1 MKTPI
6 LEKKYKKLKLK
17 KKWWPKVENAI
28 ETQNLKKHFNEIHA
42 VDGIDIQIPRGSLYG
57 VLGPNGAGKTT
68 TIRMLSTILHPTS
81 GDAEVLGFDI
91 KKEAHE
97 IRKRIGVCPQ
107 ELVLYPRLTARENI
121 HLIAQ
126 MHGLTKKDYKEKTD
140 DLLGK
145 MNLLDRANS
154 LVKGF
159 SGGMQR
165 RVNVLMAVIHEP
177 ELLFFDEP
185 TAGLD
190 PQSRRVV
197 WDFIKDFQEKG
208 STIILTTHNM
218 EEADDLSDELII
230 IDHGKIIAQGTPDE
244 LKGRLG
250 EGDILEFK
258 VKEIDQR
265 DEIIERAIKLDFVQW
280 GKSVGKHRIVINAL
294 DGLRRVSEIM
304 DQIKVKMED
313 ISVRK
318 NTLEDVFIDLTGR
331 RLRD

>member
-1 MKTPI
+1 ME
-6 LEKKYKKLKLK
+6 L
-17 KKWWPKVENAI
+17 AI
-28 ETQNLKKHFNEIHA
+28 ETHNLKKYFGTIHA
-42 VDGIDIQIPRGSLYG
+42 VDGIDIQIQKGSLYG

-68 TIRMLSTILHPTS
+68 TIRMLSTILHPTD
-81 GDAEVLGFDI
+81 GNATVLGFDI
-91 KKEAHE
+91 KNDARE
-97 IRKRIGVCPQ
+97 IKRRIGVCPQ

-126 MHGLTKKDYKEKTD
+126 MHGMAKKDYKERTD
-140 DLLGK
+140 ELLGK

-154 LVKGF
+154 LVKNF
-159 SGGMQR
+159 SGGMKR
-165 RVNVLMAVIHEP
+165 RINVLMAVVHEP

-197 WDFIKDFQEKG
+197 WDFIRDFQQKEC
-208 STIILTTHNM
+208 TIILTTHSM
-218 EEADDLSDELII
+218 EEADDLSDELVI
-230 IDHGKIIAQGTPDE
+230 IDYGKIITKGTPDE
-244 LKGRLG
+244 LKGTLG

-258 VKEIDQR
+258 VKEIEQR
-265 DEIIERAIKLDFVQW
+265 DEIIERAKSLDFVKW
-280 GKSVGKHRIVINAL
+280 GKPVGKHRIVLNAL

-304 DQIKVKMED
+304 DVVKVKMED

-318 NTLEDVFIDLTGR
+318 NTLEDVFIDITGR

>member
-1 MKTPI
+1 
-6 LEKKYKKLKLK
+6 L
-17 KKWWPKVENAI
+17 ENAI

-42 VDGIDIQIPRGSLYG
+42 VDGIDIKIPKGSLYG

-68 TIRMLSTILHPTS
+68 TIRMLSTVLHPTS
-81 GDAEVLGFDI
+81 GDAKVLGFDI

-145 MNLLDRANS
+145 MNLMERANS

-230 IDHGKIIAQGTPDE
+230 IDQGKIIAQGTPDE

-265 DEIIERAIKLDFVQW
+265 DEIIERAVKLDFVQW
-280 GKSVGKHRIVINAL
+280 GKSLGKHRIVINAL

>member
-1 MKTPI
+1 MEI
-6 LEKKYKKLKLK
+6 
-17 KKWWPKVENAI
+17 AI
-28 ETQNLKKHFNEIHA
+28 ETNNLKKYFDDIHA
-42 VDGIDIQIPRGSLYG
+42 VDGIDLKILKGSLYG

-68 TIRMLSTILHPTS
+68 TIRMLSTVLHPTD
-81 GDAEVLGFDI
+81 GDAKVLGFDI
-91 KKEAHE
+91 RKEARE

-107 ELVLYPRLTARENI
+107 ELVIYPRLNAKENI

-126 MHGLTKKDYKEKTD
+126 MHGMVKKDYKERTD
-140 DLLGK
+140 ELLGK
-145 MNLLDRANS
+145 MNLLDRS
-154 LVKGF
+154 GDLVKNF
-159 SGGMQR
+159 SGGMKR
-165 RVNVLMAVIHEP
+165 RINVLMAVIHEP

-197 WDFIKDFQEKG
+197 WDFIRDFQEKE
-208 STIILTTHNM
+208 STIILTTHSM
-218 EEADDLSDELII
+218 EEADDLSDELVI
-230 IDHGKIIAQGTPDE
+230 IDYGKIIAQGTPEE
-244 LKGRLG
+244 LKGKLG

-258 VKEIDQR
+258 VKEADQR
-265 DEIIERAIKLDFVQW
+265 EEIIERVKTLDFVRW
-280 GKSVGKHRIVINAL
+280 GKSVGKHRVVLNAL

-304 DQIKVKMED
+304 DKVVVRMED

>member
-1 MKTPI
+1 
-6 LEKKYKKLKLK
+6 LET
-17 KKWWPKVENAI
+17 AI
-28 ETQNLKKHFNEIHA
+28 ETQNLKKYFGDIHA
-42 VDGIDIQIPRGSLYG
+42 VDGIDLKIPKGSLFG

-81 GDAEVLGFDI
+81 GDAKVLGFDI
-91 KKEAHE
+91 TKEASE
-97 IRKRIGVCPQ
+97 IKRRIGLCPQ
-107 ELVLYPRLTARENI
+107 ELVIYPRLTARENI

-126 MHGLTKKDYKEKTD
+126 MHGMAKKDYKERTD

-159 SGGMQR
+159 SGGMKR
-165 RVNVLMAVIHEP
+165 RVNVLMAVVHEP

-197 WDFIKDFQEKG
+197 WDFIRDFQERE

-218 EEADDLSDELII
+218 EEADDLSDELVI
-230 IDHGKIIAQGTPDE
+230 IDHGKIITQGTPDE
-244 LKGRLG
+244 LKGKLG

-258 VKEIDQR
+258 IEEIDQR
-265 DEIIERAIKLDFVQW
+265 DEIINRAKTLDFVRW
-280 GKSVGKHRIVINAL
+280 GKPVGKHRIVLNAL

-304 DQIKVKMED
+304 DVVKVKMED

>member
-1 MKTPI
+1 MD
-6 LEKKYKKLKLK
+6 L
-17 KKWWPKVENAI
+17 AI
-28 ETQNLKKHFNEIHA
+28 ETHNLKKYFGDIHA
-42 VDGIDIQIPRGSLYG
+42 VDGIDLEIPKGSLYG

-68 TIRMLSTILHPTS
+68 TIRMLSTILHPTE
-81 GDAEVLGFDI
+81 GNAKVLGFDL

-97 IRKRIGVCPQ
+97 IKKRIGVCPQ

-126 MHGLTKKDYKEKTD
+126 MHGMAKNDYKEKTD
-140 DLLGK
+140 ELLGK

-154 LVKGF
+154 LVKTF
-159 SGGMQR
+159 SGGMKR

-197 WDFIKDFQEKG
+197 WDFIREFQAKEC
-208 STIILTTHNM
+208 TIILTTHSM
-218 EEADDLSDELII
+218 EEADDLSDELVI
-230 IDHGKIIAQGTPDE
+230 IDQGKIIIKGTPEE
-244 LKGRLG
+244 LKGKLG

-265 DEIIERAIKLDFVQW
+265 DEIIERAKALDFVKW
-280 GKSVGKHRIVINAL
+280 GKPVGKHRIVLNAL

-304 DQIKVKMED
+304 EAVKVKMED

-318 NTLEDVFIDLTGR
+318 NTLEDVFIDITGR

>member
-1 MKTPI
+1 MEI
-6 LEKKYKKLKLK
+6 
-17 KKWWPKVENAI
+17 AI
-28 ETQNLKKHFNEIHA
+28 ETNNLKKYFDDIHA
-42 VDGIDIQIPRGSLYG
+42 VDGIDLKIPKGSLYG

-81 GDAEVLGFDI
+81 GDAKVLGFNI
-91 KKEAHE
+91 RKEARE
-97 IRKRIGVCPQ
+97 IKKRIGVCPQ
-107 ELVLYPRLTARENI
+107 ELVLYPRLNAKENI

-126 MHGLTKKDYKEKTD
+126 MHGMAKKDYKERTD
-140 DLLGK
+140 ELLGK
-145 MNLLDRANS
+145 MNLLDRS
-154 LVKGF
+154 GDLVKSF
-159 SGGMQR
+159 SGGMKR
-165 RVNVLMAVIHEP
+165 RINVLMAVIHEP

-197 WDFIKDFQEKG
+197 WDFIRDFQEKEC
-208 STIILTTHNM
+208 TIILTSHNM
-218 EEADDLSDELII
+218 EEADDLSDELVI
-230 IDHGKIIAQGTPDE
+230 IDHGKIITQGTPDE
-244 LKGRLG
+244 LKGKLG

-258 VKEIDQR
+258 VKEADQR
-265 DEIIERAIKLDFVQW
+265 EEIIGRVKTLDFVRW
-280 GKSVGKHRIVINAL
+280 GKPVGKHRIVLNAL

-304 DQIKVKMED
+304 DMVKVKMED

>member
-1 MKTPI
+1 MI
-6 LEKKYKKLKLK
+6 VLDL
-17 KKWWPKVENAI
+17 AI
-28 ETQNLKKHFNEIHA
+28 ETINLKKYFGDIHA
-42 VDGIDIQIPRGSLYG
+42 VDGIDLQIPKGSLFG

-81 GDAEVLGFDI
+81 GKAAVLGFDI
-91 KKEAHE
+91 KKDARE
-97 IRKRIGVCPQ
+97 IKKRIGVCPQ
-107 ELVLYPRLTARENI
+107 ELVLYPRLSARENI

-126 MHGLTKKDYKEKTD
+126 MHGMAKKDYKERTD
-140 DLLGK
+140 ELLGK
-145 MNLLDRANS
+145 INLLDRASS
-154 LVKGF
+154 LVKGY
-159 SGGMQR
+159 SGGMKR

-197 WDFIKDFQEKG
+197 WDFIRDFQEKE
-208 STIILTTHNM
+208 STIILTTHSM
-218 EEADDLSDELII
+218 EEADDLSDELVI
-230 IDHGKIIAQGTPDE
+230 IDQGKIISQGTPDE
-244 LKGRLG
+244 LKGKLG

-258 VKEIDQR
+258 IKEIEQR
-265 DEIIERAIKLDFVQW
+265 DEIIERAKTLDFVRW
-280 GKSVGKHRIVINAL
+280 GKPVGKHRIVLNAL

-304 DQIKVKMED
+304 DVVKVKMED

-318 NTLEDVFIDLTGR
+318 NTLEDVFIDITGR